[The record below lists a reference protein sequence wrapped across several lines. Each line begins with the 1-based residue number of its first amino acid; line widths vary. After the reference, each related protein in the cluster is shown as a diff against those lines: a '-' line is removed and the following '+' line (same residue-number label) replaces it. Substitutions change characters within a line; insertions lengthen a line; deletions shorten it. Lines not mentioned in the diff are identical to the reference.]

1 MFVKKV
7 FVIVAAAAGAVYAR
21 RKLEQQR
28 SEKDLHA
35 ATSRMSSTAPAP
47 GGSGGAWAAVTD
59 RPT

>member
-7 FVIVAAAAGAVYAR
+7 FVIVAAAGAVYAR